1 MAELAAA
8 YAQIGQSWTG
18 AMIEN
23 ELENSPFIY
32 TITSTADP
40 MNGTSSDFNQY
51 TNTIHVP

>member
-40 MNGTSSDFNQY
+40 MNGSSGDFNQY